1 MIVQSQNIVRL
12 QWIVIA
18 VLVVG
23 GLAVFVMLM
32 TKTDQ
37 YKTERDSQ
45 TGNITSLREQLRQSK
60 ATPKP
65 ETQALPEAVGNG
77 PSATSPTPTPVVK
90 TTPTPIP
97 TPTPK
102 LR

>member
-1 MIVQSQNIVRL
+1 MSVQNRNIVRL
-12 QWIVIA
+12 QWIVIT

-23 GLAVFVMLM
+23 GAAAFVLLM
-32 TKTDQ
+32 NKTDQ

-45 TGNITSLREQLRQSK
+45 DGNITSLREQVRQAK
-60 ATPKP
+60 LTPKP
-65 ETQALPEAVGNG
+65 SVQALPEAVSNG
-77 PSATSPTPTPVVK
+77 PSAATPSPTPI
-90 TTPTPIP
+90 PTPIP

>member
-1 MIVQSQNIVRL
+1 MIVQSRNIVRL
-12 QWIVIA
+12 QWTVIT

-23 GLAVFVMLM
+23 GTAAFVLLM
-32 TKTDQ
+32 NKTDQ

-45 TGNITSLREQLRQSK
+45 NGNITSLREQVRQAH

-65 ETQALPEAVGNG
+65 AVQALPEAVGNG
-77 PSATSPTPTPVVK
+77 PSATSP
-90 TTPTPIP
+90 IP
-97 TPTPK
+97 TPTPTPVPTTQK